1 MAVGLH
7 TEVVVMLLSIRDLF
21 VGYKTVMGTLHV
33 LDDINLDVDKGE
45 IVGIVGESGSGKSTL
60 GQAIAR
66 VLPGN
71 AVVSGRIMVDGVNLL
86 ELSGG
91 EMEKY
96 RGTTVFM
103 ILQNPFTSLNPVK
116 TVGYQLMEAAR
127 IRMVRS
133 GERYSE
139 DRAYEMAIQA
149 LKDLRFPDP
158 EVIMLRYPHQL
169 SGGQI
174 QRVVLAMSLILKPKI
189 LIADEPTSALDVT
202 IQAQVI
208 NLFKELSR
216 EMESAILFIT
226 HDISLA
232 YVISTRIVVLYA
244 GRIMED
250 GDVES
255 VIREP
260 MHPYTQGL
268 IAGVPDLSKFVSG
281 RVKLQSIPGN
291 PPSFLDLPSGCK
303 FHPRCPYVKDVCK
316 VQEPP
321 LTKHDNRVIRCW
333 LYGG

>member
-1 MAVGLH
+1 
-7 TEVVVMLLSIRDLF
+7 
-21 VGYKTVMGTLHV
+21 MGGELHV
-33 LDDINLDVDKGE
+33 LNDINLDIDKGE

-71 AVVSGRIMVDGVNLL
+71 AVVSGKIMVDGVNLL
-86 ELSGG
+86 ELSEK

-96 RGTTVFM
+96 RGGTTVFM
-103 ILQNPFTSLNPVK
+103 VLQNPFTSLNPVK

-127 IRMVRS
+127 IRMERN
-133 GERYSE
+133 GEKYSE

-158 EVIMLRYPHQL
+158 EIIMLRYPHQL

-208 NLFKELSR
+208 NLFKQLSK
-216 EMESAILFIT
+216 EMETAILFIT

-232 YVISTRIVVLYA
+232 YVISTRLVVLYA

-250 GDVES
+250 GDIES

-281 RVKLQSIPGN
+281 KVKLQSIPGN

-303 FHPRCPYVKDVCK
+303 FHPRCPYVKDICK
-316 VQEPP
+316 VQEPK
-321 LTKHDNRVIRCW
+321 LLKVNNRIVRCW
-333 LYGG
+333 LYGE

>member
-1 MAVGLH
+1 
-7 TEVVVMLLSIRDLF
+7 MLLSIRGLR
-21 VGYKTVMGTLHV
+21 VGYRTVMGV
-33 LDDINLDVDKGE
+33 LNVLEDVNLDVDRGE

-60 GQAIAR
+60 GQAVAR

-71 AVVSGRIMVDGVNLL
+71 AVASGEILVDGVNLL
-86 ELSGG
+86 GLNEK

-103 ILQNPFTSLNPVK
+103 VLQNPFTSLNPVK

-127 IRMVRS
+127 IRMARD
-133 GERYSE
+133 GEGFDE
-139 DRAYEMAIQA
+139 GKAYEMALGA

-174 QRVVLAMSLILKPKI
+174 QRVVLAMSLILRPKI

-208 NLFKELSR
+208 NLFKDLSK
-216 EMESAILFIT
+216 EMGSAILFIT

-244 GRIMED
+244 GRVMED
-250 GDVES
+250 GDVDA
-255 VIREP
+255 VIKEP

-268 IAGVPDLSKFVSG
+268 IAGVPDLSKFAGG
-281 RVKLQSIPGN
+281 RAKLQSIPGN

-303 FHPRCPYVKDVCK
+303 FHPRCPYAMDICRAE
-316 VQEPP
+316 EPP
-321 LTKHDNRVIRCW
+321 LVKTGGRAVRCW
-333 LYGG
+333 LYGGR

>member
-1 MAVGLH
+1 MV
-7 TEVVVMLLSIRDLF
+7 LLSIRDLY
-21 VGYKTVMGTLHV
+21 VGYRTIVGDLHV
-33 LDDINLDVDKGE
+33 LDDVNLDVDKGE

-71 AVVSGRIMVDGVNLL
+71 AFVSGKILVDGVNLL
-86 ELSGG
+86 ELSER

-103 ILQNPFTSLNPVK
+103 VLQNPFTSLNPVK

-127 IRMVRS
+127 IRMERN
-133 GERYSE
+133 GEKYSE
-139 DRAYEMAIQA
+139 DRAYEAAVQA

-158 EVIMLRYPHQL
+158 EIIMLRYPHQL

-174 QRVVLAMSLILKPKI
+174 QRVVLAMALILKPKI

-208 NLFKELSR
+208 NLFKQLSK
-216 EMESAILFIT
+216 EMETAILFIT

-232 YVISTRIVVLYA
+232 YVISTRLVVLYA

-250 GDVES
+250 GDIES

-281 RVKLQSIPGN
+281 RIKLQSIPGN
-291 PPSFLDLPSGCK
+291 PPSFLELPSGCK

-316 VQEPP
+316 VQEPK
-321 LTKHDNRVIRCW
+321 LTRVNNRIVRCW

>member
-1 MAVGLH
+1 MV
-7 TEVVVMLLSIRDLF
+7 LLSIRDLY
-21 VGYKTVMGTLHV
+21 VGYKTVMGDLHV
-33 LDDINLDVDKGE
+33 LDDINLDIDRGE

-71 AVVSGRIMVDGVNLL
+71 AFVSGKIMVDGVNLL
-86 ELSGG
+86 ELSEK

-103 ILQNPFTSLNPVK
+103 VLQNPFTSLNPVK
-116 TVGYQLMEAAR
+116 TIGYQLMEAAR
-127 IRMVRS
+127 IRMERG

-158 EVIMLRYPHQL
+158 EIIMLRYPHQL

-208 NLFKELSR
+208 NLFKQLSK
-216 EMESAILFIT
+216 EMETAILFIT

-232 YVISTRIVVLYA
+232 YVISTRLVVLYA

-250 GDVES
+250 GDIES

-281 RVKLQSIPGN
+281 KVKLQSIPGN

-303 FHPRCPYVKDVCK
+303 FHPRCPYVKDICK
-316 VQEPP
+316 VQEPK
-321 LTKHDNRVIRCW
+321 LTRVNNRIVRCW

>member
-1 MAVGLH
+1 
-7 TEVVVMLLSIRDLF
+7 MLLTIRDLY
-21 VGYKTVMGTLHV
+21 VGYRTVMGTLHI
-33 LDDINLDVDKGE
+33 LDDINLDIDKGE

-71 AVVSGRIMVDGVNLL
+71 AETSGKIIVDGVNLL
-86 ELSGG
+86 ELSEG

-127 IRMVRS
+127 IRMTRN
-133 GERYSE
+133 GEKYSE
-139 DRAYEMAIQA
+139 DKAYEMALQA

-174 QRVVLAMSLILKPKI
+174 QRIVLAMSLILKPKI

-208 NLFKELSR
+208 NLFKDLSK

-232 YVISTRIVVLYA
+232 YTISTRIVVLYA

-268 IAGVPDLSKFVSG
+268 IAGVPDLSKFTTG
-281 RVKLQSIPGN
+281 RTKLQSIPGN
-291 PPSFLDLPSGCK
+291 PPTFLDLPNGCK
-303 FHPRCPYVKDVCK
+303 FHPRCPYVKDICK
-316 VQEPP
+316 VKEPP
-321 LTKHDNRVIRCW
+321 LTKANSRIVRCW
-333 LYGG
+333 LYGGE

>member
-1 MAVGLH
+1 
-7 TEVVVMLLSIRDLF
+7 MLLSIRDLY
-21 VGYKTVMGTLHV
+21 VGYKTVMGTLNILEDV
-33 LDDINLDVDKGE
+33 NLDVDRGE

-60 GQAIAR
+60 GQTIAR
-66 VLPGN
+66 VLPPN
-71 AVVSGRIMVDGVNLL
+71 AVYRGKVIVEDSVDLMK
-86 ELSGG
+86 LS
-91 EMEKY
+91 EAQMERY

-127 IRMVRS
+127 IRMLRD
-133 GERYSE
+133 GEKYSE
-139 DRAYEMAIQA
+139 DRAYEMSLQA

-158 EVIMLRYPHQL
+158 EIIMMRYPHQL

-174 QRVVLAMSLILKPKI
+174 QRVVLAMALILRPKI

-208 NLFKELSR
+208 NLFKQLSKEL
-216 EMESAILFIT
+216 ESAVLFIT

-250 GDVES
+250 GDVDS

-268 IAGVPDLSKFVSG
+268 IAGVPDMSKFVNG

-291 PPSFLDLPSGCK
+291 PPSFLELPSGCK
-303 FHPRCPYVKDVCK
+303 FHPRCPYVKDICK
-316 VQEPP
+316 VKEPR
-321 LTKHDNRVIRCW
+321 LTRVDNRIVRCW
-333 LYGG
+333 LYGGE

>member
-1 MAVGLH
+1 
-7 TEVVVMLLSIRDLF
+7 MLLSIRDLY
-21 VGYKTVMGTLHV
+21 VGYRTVMGTLNV
-33 LDDINLDVDKGE
+33 LEDINLDVDKGE

-66 VLPGN
+66 VLPPN
-71 AVVSGRIMVDGVNLL
+71 AVYSGKVIVEDNINLL
-86 ELSGG
+86 ALPEYQ
-91 EMEKY
+91 MERY

-103 ILQNPFTSLNPVK
+103 VLQNPFTSLNPVK
-116 TVGYQLMEAAR
+116 TVGFQLMEAAR

-139 DRAYEMAIQA
+139 DGAYEMALQA

-158 EVIMLRYPHQL
+158 EIIMMRYPHQL

-174 QRVVLAMSLILKPKI
+174 QRIVLAMALILRPKI

-208 NLFKELSR
+208 NLFKQLSR
-216 EMESAILFIT
+216 ELESAILFIT

-244 GRIMED
+244 GRVMED
-250 GDVES
+250 GDVDS

-268 IAGVPDLSKFVSG
+268 IAGVPDMSKFVSG
-281 RVKLQSIPGN
+281 KVKLRSIPGN

-303 FHPRCPYVKDVCK
+303 FHPRCPYVMDVCRTK
-316 VQEPP
+316 EPK
-321 LTKHDNRVIRCW
+321 LVRANNRIVRCW
-333 LYGG
+333 LYG

>member
-1 MAVGLH
+1 M
-7 TEVVVMLLSIRDLF
+7 TLLSIRDLY
-21 VGYKTVMGTLHV
+21 VGYKTVMGELHV
-33 LDDINLDVDKGE
+33 LDDINLDIDKGE

-71 AVVSGRIMVDGVNLL
+71 AVVSGKIMVDGVNLL
-86 ELSGG
+86 ELSEK

-96 RGTTVFM
+96 RGGTTVFM
-103 ILQNPFTSLNPVK
+103 VLQNPFTSLNPVK

-127 IRMVRS
+127 IRMERS

-158 EVIMLRYPHQL
+158 EIIMLRYPHQL

-208 NLFKELSR
+208 NLFKQLSR
-216 EMESAILFIT
+216 EMETAILFIT

-232 YVISTRIVVLYA
+232 YVISTRLVVLYA
-244 GRIMED
+244 GGRIMED
-250 GDVES
+250 GDIES

-268 IAGVPDLSKFVSG
+268 IAGCPTYRSSSVVRLSYNQYLVTHHHS
-281 RVKLQSIPGN
+281 
-291 PPSFLDLPSGCK
+291 
-303 FHPRCPYVKDVCK
+303 
-316 VQEPP
+316 
-321 LTKHDNRVIRCW
+321 
-333 LYGG
+333 